1 MKYFTSLSSVLV
13 SCILIYLN
21 YKYLMIKISC
31 PLKRNLARIKETIWS
46 YNGVILVVILVY
58 HKTSFWYFG
67 LFNDIS
73 DNMLFWKC
81 PKLSRWIFLS
91 VDPYA
96 CCQNSASHSYKIN
109 LFRAIFLI
117 LNYPELLNEVS
128 VLLKT
133 CKNVQTDWWIV
144 Y

>member
-1 MKYFTSLSSVLV
+1 
-13 SCILIYLN
+13 
-21 YKYLMIKISC
+21 
-31 PLKRNLARIKETIWS
+31 
-46 YNGVILVVILVY
+46 
-58 HKTSFWYFG
+58 
-67 LFNDIS
+67 
-73 DNMLFWKC
+73 MLFWKC

-133 CKNVQTDWWIV
+133 CKNVQTDWWNV
-144 Y
+144 YQVQKSPLTQKINPVPLKLTILIFGLFNDILAKFLFSKIIK

>member
-1 MKYFTSLSSVLV
+1 MQF
-13 SCILIYLN
+13 
-21 YKYLMIKISC
+21 
-31 PLKRNLARIKETIWS
+31 
-46 YNGVILVVILVY
+46 VILVF

-91 VDPYA
+91 VHPYA
-96 CCQNSASHSYKIN
+96 CCQNSASHSYKII

-133 CKNVQTDWWIV
+133 CKNVQTEWWNLHQVQKSPLTQKINTVPLKLPIFDILAFSMIYQEIV
-144 Y
+144 FRKNHKVSVTRW

>member
-1 MKYFTSLSSVLV
+1 MKHLFCKCFNSFLICGSYSSAAA
-13 SCILIYLN
+13 IYKLIFN
-21 YKYLMIKISC
+21 GG
-31 PLKRNLARIKETIWS
+31 NLRHLFETGHYSRAAVNGART
-46 YNGVILVVILVY
+46 
-58 HKTSFWYFG
+58 
-67 LFNDIS
+67 
-73 DNMLFWKC
+73 
-81 PKLSRWIFLS
+81 
-91 VDPYA
+91 VDG

-117 LNYPELLNEVS
+117 LNYPELLNEVA